1 MDTAEPLGRATE
13 LLLLLGVCACLSDC
27 LSECITISV
36 CLSACLSLCRSP
48 GLSRGRCLSA
58 CLSKWSC
65 ECGCVTVVA
74 VAVCLDRM
82 WGEALEGLE
91 TEYTTLG
98 GTAVMETTPVAIV
111 TLGEGG

>member
-1 MDTAEPLGRATE
+1 MDTAETLGGATE
-13 LLLLLGVCACLSDC
+13 LLLLEFCACLSDC
-27 LSECITISV
+27 LSKCISISV
-36 CLSACLSLCRSP
+36 CRSE

-58 CLSKWSC
+58 CLSTWSC
-65 ECGCVTVVA
+65 GCGCVTVVG

-82 WGEALEGLE
+82 WGEALEGLD

-98 GTAVMETTPVAIV
+98 GTAVMETTPVAVV